1 MRHVIANLAVYVLA
15 SGLVLAAVLFAWARS
30 NQLTLTTERALEPRE
45 WATVTTADAFDW
57 RELGERT
64 YVANCQN
71 CHGAKGQG
79 LDRYPGVIGTEALL
93 AADGGREYLV
103 HLVLYGARTGRH
115 PAPMP
120 PMPTLSD
127 AQVAAVNNHLLT
139 HFGEAPAGDAL
150 FIPSEVRDERGLR
163 LSERD
168 VGARRPAAP

>member
-30 NQLTLTTERALEPRE
+30 NQLTLTSQPALEPRE
-45 WATVTTADAFDW
+45 YAAATTVAEFDW
-57 RELGERT
+57 QALGERV

-71 CHGAKGQG
+71 CHGTKGQG
-79 LDRYPGVIGTEALL
+79 LDRYPGVTGMSALL
-93 AADGGREYLV
+93 AAEGGREYLI
-103 HLVLYGARTGRH
+103 HLVVYGARTGRH

-120 PMPTLSD
+120 PMPTLSN

-139 HFGEAPAGDAL
+139 RFDEAPAGNAL
-150 FIPSEVRDERGLR
+150 FIPAEVAAERGLR

-168 VGARRPAAP
+168 VGERRPEVP